1 MIILRHL
8 QTIRHNAF
16 MQITHTDATF
26 TMTSKHWSG
35 TYPLDELPKWLAFY
49 RRQRADFPKS
59 GRVYDAAVTGLEAL
73 ALALRANTGDDV
85 TISSGTCQ

>member
-1 MIILRHL
+1 MIILRHV
-8 QTIRHNAF
+8 QAVGHNAI

-59 GRVYDAAVTGLEAL
+59 GRVYDAAITGLEAL
-73 ALALRANTGDDV
+73 VLALRANAGEDTTVCG
-85 TISSGTCQ
+85 GTPQ